1 MRGAILTAWV
11 VLMAAA
17 AGPAAAMEMPGSF
30 ELREVA
36 GTEATSSAAKPRAF
50 PSRARRGAVR
60 NYLRG
65 RAGIESW
72 ALIDS
77 RGREHGWAPHRTYV
91 SASLVKAMLLVARL
105 RAIGPRRPS
114 AGDRALLGPMIT
126 ASDNDRA
133 DAVYAQVGDAA
144 LYDLARRA
152 RMRDFSVAGYWANA
166 RFSALDQA
174 RFFRRIDRMVPPRS
188 RAYARGLLSS
198 IVPWQR
204 WGFSRY
210 ARADGFATFMKGGW
224 RGTALGQLVHEA
236 ALFERGSTRLS
247 MAVLTDA
254 NPSHEYGTATLRGVA
269 RRVFSPPRRRR
280 ARRAATRLEQEAGT
294 PAHRRAG
301 LVDVHRY
308 APGIAIELV
317 YRTERNLTGRRLPGY
332 CADWALLYDPAA
344 RSLGRVQRALR
355 RRGLGLLI
363 LDAYRPAR
371 ATRALVRWA
380 EQSGNGEL
388 VGTYIARRSRHN
400 TGSAVDLTLV
410 RARDG
415 RRLRMGR
422 YDALGPGAHT
432 RSASGPVLRNRLTL
446 EGAMER
452 FGFEGYWREWWHFE
466 HAVRPAR
473 YLDLTLGC

>member
-1 MRGAILTAWV
+1 MRRTILSAFV
-11 VLMAAA
+11 VLLAVMAA
-17 AGPAAAMEMPGSF
+17 PAAASQLPGSF
-30 ELREVA
+30 TLREYA
-36 GTEATSSAAKPRAF
+36 GPEAVKSRTAKPRAF
-50 PSRARRGAVR
+50 PARARLRAVR
-60 NYLRG
+60 DYLRG

-105 RAIGPRRPS
+105 RAIAPARPS
-114 AGDRALLGPMIT
+114 AADRALLGPMIT
-126 ASDNDRA
+126 ESDNDRA
-133 DAVYAQVGDAA
+133 DSVYTQVGDPA

-152 RMRDFSVAGYWANA
+152 RMRDFSVAGYWSGA

-210 ARADGFATFMKGGW
+210 ARADGFTTFMKGGW
-224 RGTALGQLVHEA
+224 RSTALGRLVHEA

-247 MAVLTDA
+247 MAVLTDG

-269 RRVFSPPRRRR
+269 QRVFRRPAAARR
-280 ARRAATRLEQEAGT
+280 ARRGAQRDEAGT
-294 PAHRRAG
+294 PATRRAG
-301 LVDVHRY
+301 LVDVHRF
-308 APGIAIELV
+308 APDIAVELV
-317 YRTERNLTGRRLPGY
+317 YRTSRNLTGRRLPGY
-332 CADWALLYDPAA
+332 CADWALLYEPAA
-344 RSLGRVQRALR
+344 RSLGRVQRYLR

-371 ATRALVRWA
+371 ATQALVRWA
-380 EQSGNGEL
+380 MRSGNGEL

-410 RARDG
+410 RTSDGAR
-415 RRLRMGR
+415 RRTQNGERCRAWM
-422 YDALGPGAHT
+422 
-432 RSASGPVLRNRLTL
+432 SAGCVVVDR
-446 EGAMER
+446 
-452 FGFEGYWREWWHFE
+452 
-466 HAVRPAR
+466 AR
-473 YLDLTLGC
+473 